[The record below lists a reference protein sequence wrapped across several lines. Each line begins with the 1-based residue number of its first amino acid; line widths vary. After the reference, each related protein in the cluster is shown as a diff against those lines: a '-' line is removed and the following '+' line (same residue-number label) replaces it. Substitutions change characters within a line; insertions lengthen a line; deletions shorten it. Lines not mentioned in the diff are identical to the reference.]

1 MSDTT
6 DPERPSMQLFESV
19 AGGAEDCNA
28 ASCYPSVE
36 RRAGWHDPGSCVNMQ
51 IVEQRFADGS
61 ARMGRIEKAL
71 AENTAATTEIR
82 DILQLGKAFFR
93 LADLFGKLVKWGA
106 AVAVPLLAVYTAIKS
121 DGKLP

>member
-1 MSDTT
+1 
-6 DPERPSMQLFESV
+6 MQRFEAV
-19 AGGAEDCNA
+19 TGGIDDCNA
-28 ASCYPSVE
+28 GRVYMGPE
-36 RRAGWHDPGSCVNMQ
+36 RRAGWHEPGSCVNMQ

-106 AVAVPLLAVYTAIKS
+106 AIAVPLIAVYTAIKT
-121 DGKLP
+121 DGKIP